1 MQSNQLKFKPF
12 LICIL
17 VFVSVFISAHGKVGG
32 FIDHDRTVI
41 NFPDTEEFKV
51 FTVDLHTHSAFSD
64 GHVWPNV
71 RVAEAEREGI
81 DLIAITE
88 HLEYQPHAAD
98 IPHENRNR
106 AYEIALESKQNDSD
120 LIVINGSEITRLFP
134 PGHINAVFVSDAN
147 KLINIDKSK
156 QSILDEKLK
165 TAPQSFLDEYTG
177 NPWFNDAGLA
187 ALWPVEEALI
197 EARRQNAFVFW
208 NHPVWSA
215 ETDNV
220 ETIVGELNRSLFEKD
235 LIHGIEVVNGQWFS
249 DEAFQI
255 AIDFDLTLL
264 GNSDVH
270 GLTEWDY
277 LNQPMG
283 HRPLTLVLAKERT
296 QSSIK
301 EALFNNRT
309 VIWYKNE
316 LIGLEQNLLP
326 LLDKALEIVDV
337 NYKGRTIGN
346 VQLKNHTDV
355 RFMLRV
361 ADNSLIE
368 NSSNIIIVEPN
379 DITVFE
385 LKYARGNPISLNVEV
400 LNAYIKPKTHPIIN
414 LSY

>member
-12 LICIL
+12 LICTL

-165 TAPQSFLDEYTG
+165 TAPKSFLDEYTG

>member
-1 MQSNQLKFKPF
+1 MHKAFLNIF
-12 LICIL
+12 LI
-17 VFVSVFISAHGKVGG
+17 FIISLSLSISSHGKVGG
-32 FIDHDRTVI
+32 FIDHEPTAI
-41 NFPDTEEFKV
+41 TFPNTEDYQV

-98 IPHENRNR
+98 IPHQDRNR
-106 AYEIALESKQNDSD
+106 AFQIAQDAKQNNSD
-120 LIVINGSEITRLFP
+120 LIVINGTEITRLFP

-147 KLINIDKSK
+147 KLINIDRSK

-165 TAPQSFLDEYTG
+165 NASKNFLNEYTG
-177 NPWFNDAGLA
+177 STWFNDAGLA

-220 ETIVGELNRSLFEKD
+220 EVIVGDLNKSLFEKN
-235 LIHGIEVVNGQWFS
+235 LVHGIEVVNGQWFS

-255 AIDFDLTLL
+255 AIDYNLTLL

-283 HRPLTLVLAKERT
+283 HRPLTLVLAKERNAN
-296 QSSIK
+296 SIK
-301 EALFNNRT
+301 EALFNRRT

-316 LIGLEQNLLP
+316 LIGLEKHLLP
-326 LLDKALEIVDV
+326 LLNESLEIIDV
-337 NYKGRTIGN
+337 SYKGRTIGN
-346 VQLKNHTDV
+346 VKLKNHTDV

-361 ADNSLIE
+361 ADDSLIE

-379 DITVFE
+379 DITLFE